1 MTHHRRSFHM
11 TCRYCRTGK
20 TSDNCCGCGRKG
32 RKNGESGTVGSYCG
46 TGGSG
51 GGAGNKGNG
60 LFHIIQIDRGT
71 SSVLYVCSS
80 CLYDCFLGF
89 LHFLLCRFLHFLFYT
104 WVLNW

>member
-51 GGAGNKGNG
+51 GGAGNKGK
-60 LFHIIQIDRGT
+60 QINHMILIG
-71 SSVLYVCSS
+71 VQVYL
-80 CLYDCFLGF
+80 
-89 LHFLLCRFLHFLFYT
+89 FLLVFLVFIRLLLGLLTPPSLFLFA
-104 WVLNW
+104 LPSLHSLCRH